1 MSVSITAAVVA
12 LCIVCRSVTD
22 PYTGEQV
29 EAPEI
34 TLVADSGKKAR
45 VVLFN
50 IFAGKVGYKI
60 AVHGGGGVY
69 ALKCSCQANIDDG
82 LSSLMSCYSQMT
94 SR

>member
-1 MSVSITAAVVA
+1 M
-12 LCIVCRSVTD
+12 TD

-60 AVHGGGGVY
+60 AVHGGGGCICPEVQLPGKHRRWTQQFDELLFTNDQPL
-69 ALKCSCQANIDDG
+69 ASTLCG
-82 LSSLMSCYSQMT
+82 LSI
-94 SR
+94 